1 MCLDTSPPSRLH
13 YHQQCHSH
21 TAPQR
26 SLEGPMQTTSNQ
38 RWQTNKTIISV
49 QFQTQKNA
57 NSHVKKGKAVNFWT
71 RRDSRNRNSAR
82 RECTPL
88 LSASEVREKSSHS
101 GRTWRREW
109 RRKRHYFFQMV

>member
-38 RWQTNKTIISV
+38 RWQTNKTTISV
-49 QFQTQKNA
+49 QFQTQKMQIA
-57 NSHVKKGKAVNFWT
+57 MSKRGRLLIFGHEETVETETVETGTVL
-71 RRDSRNRNSAR
+71 RESAR
-82 RECTPL
+82 
-88 LSASEVREKSSHS
+88 LSSVHQR
-101 GRTWRREW
+101 
-109 RRKRHYFFQMV
+109 